1 MRASLDRV
9 VSWLYGTK
17 PPLWFRLFLVLTLGL
32 MTAGLFS
39 SRGVVV
45 GAVMGVA
52 AGVVFGAMALTA
64 LLAWD
69 QWVAW
74 SRKHQPLENLV
85 SFPLMFLVIA
95 STPILPCTSAGS
107 SRRASSLSAASLLG
121 RLAAGASTGVMGE
134 GGDGAGDLLSG

>member
-45 GAVMGVA
+45 GVV

-69 QWVAW
+69 QMVEW
-74 SRKHQPLENLV
+74 SRKHPLLENLV
-85 SFPLMFLVIA
+85 FGPVMFLAIA
-95 STPILPCTSAGS
+95 KITHLALYICGLIAAGVVALSSLTSRP
-107 SRRASSLSAASLLG
+107 SRRRGLHRRDG
-121 RLAAGASTGVMGE
+121 RGR
-134 GGDGAGDLLSG
+134 

>member
-17 PPLWFRLFLVLTLGL
+17 PPLWFRLVFVLVAVSMTSSLT
-32 MTAGLFS
+32 S
-39 SRGVVV
+39 SR

-95 STPILPCTSAGS
+95 SITHLALYICGLIAAGVVALSSLTSRP
-107 SRRASSLSAASLLG
+107 SRRRGLHRRDG
-121 RLAAGASTGVMGE
+121 RGR
-134 GGDGAGDLLSG
+134 